1 MQQFNKDELN
11 MILKFGAEDLF
22 KEEAEVEQEKEVDL
36 DAILERAEMREEE
49 EEVPQSEA
57 NKELLAAFKC
67 TTLTFEE
74 TEKDIE
80 LEGTYKWK
88 SVFWIRIQELC
99 GSGSVFRV
107 RIWIHTCKNRIK

>member
-1 MQQFNKDELN
+1 VIKDRQGNVQQFNKEELN

-22 KEEAEVEQEKEVDL
+22 KEGEAVGETEQEEKEVDL
-36 DAILERAEMREEE
+36 DAILERAEMREDE

-57 NKELLAAFKC
+57 NRELLAAFKC

-80 LEGTYKWK
+80 MEGRTMAQVTWW
-88 SVFWIRIQELC
+88 SRC
-99 GSGSVFRV
+99 D
-107 RIWIHTCKNRIK
+107 N